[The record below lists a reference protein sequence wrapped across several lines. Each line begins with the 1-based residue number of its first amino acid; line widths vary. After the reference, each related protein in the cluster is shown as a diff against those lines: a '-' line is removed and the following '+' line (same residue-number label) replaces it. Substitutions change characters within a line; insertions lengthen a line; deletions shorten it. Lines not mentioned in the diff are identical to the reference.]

1 MLRAWRARFTVKSGA
16 EMVFASLV
24 KVYLFTLLI
33 GIVWLGRAYNIYATM
48 TRAAREGA
56 RYAVAP
62 PCATCGGTYPAG
74 GSLSGCSG
82 LPASTATVA
91 DVVSQALCASSLD
104 PTAVS
109 GWSVVTSTGQGTLVT
124 VSFSYPVPTMLPSW
138 LLISSLTLSTKVQ
151 MQSE

>member
-1 MLRAWRARFTVKSGA
+1 MPRAWWARFMDQSGA
-16 EMVFASLV
+16 ELV
-24 KVYLFTLLI
+24 EAALVMVYLFTLLI

-62 PCATCGGTYPAG
+62 PCAMCGGTYPSG
-74 GSLSGCSG
+74 GSLSSCSG

-109 GWSVVTSTGQGTLVT
+109 GWSAVTSTGQGTLVT
-124 VSFSYPVPTMLPSW
+124 VTFSYPVPTVLPSW
-138 LLISSLTLSTKVQ
+138 LLIPSLTLSTKVQ